1 MRWENGE
8 WGFERE
14 LDALR
19 RVFQEE
25 YCFETTTW
33 IIPSNESSQYDIM
46 SNALNFIRDFD
57 NSDNLFILYYAGH
70 GLINRYRQSTWA
82 L

>member
-19 RVFQEE
+19 RVFQED
-25 YCFETTTW
+25 YGFDTTTW
-33 IIPSNESSQYDIM
+33 IIPSNESSQYGVM
-46 SNALNFIRDFD
+46 SNALSFIRDFD